1 MLKII
6 AYAVTI
12 FLFLGSSVMGVSGC
26 AETKQRS
33 PSQEVE
39 AFFVAGKEAQYLG
52 LQGLTSGYGDLS
64 AYSHLM
70 KANYPHT
77 SQVDILRKPPSRRYQ
92 AFAELEYDPA
102 SPVKP
107 EEEAAG
113 LKDKAREIGAD
124 AIILGPF
131 GPDQGLPR
139 ISSRGKLP
147 AVAIKYLDE

>member
-1 MLKII
+1 MRIII
-6 AYAVTI
+6 AYALTI
-12 FLFLGSSVMGVSGC
+12 FLFLSSAVMGVFGC
-26 AETKQRS
+26 AETNRRS
-33 PSQEVE
+33 PSQEIE
-39 AFFVAGKEAQYLG
+39 AFFVAGKEAQFLG
-52 LQGLTSGYGDLS
+52 LQGLNSGYGDLS
-64 AYSHLM
+64 AYTHLM
-70 KANYPHT
+70 KVNRT

-113 LKDKAREIGAD
+113 LKDRAREIGAD

-131 GPDQGLPR
+131 GPDQELPR
-139 ISSRGKLP
+139 IPSRGKLP